1 MQDFRMTKLDKTDLR
16 IVDALQTNAHM
27 TAQQLAEVLN
37 LSPSQ
42 AGRRKQR
49 LEQDGFITGYVARP
63 DPSKLGLTVQAFVQV
78 QTATHT
84 PEAHR
89 SFLSLARRQPEIIA
103 AWTLTGDADYLLRI
117 ICEDLAALNRL
128 VQDIL
133 LPHAAV
139 GRVQSQIVMD
149 QIKADSPLPT

>member
-1 MQDFRMTKLDKTDLR
+1 MTKLDAIDLR

-27 TAQQLAEVLN
+27 TAQQLAEILN

-49 LEQDGFITGYVARP
+49 IEAEGFISGYHARA
-63 DPSKLGLTVQAFVQV
+63 DASKLGLHVQAFVQV

-84 PEAHR
+84 PEAHQ
-89 SFLSLARRQPEIIA
+89 SFLRLTRTQPEIIA
-103 AWTLTGDADYLLRI
+103 AWTLTGEADYLLRI
-117 ICEDLAALNRL
+117 VCENLSALNRI
-128 VQDIL
+128 VQEIL

-149 QIKADSPLPT
+149 QIKDDAPLPL

>member
-1 MQDFRMTKLDKTDLR
+1 MTSLDPTDLR
-16 IVDALQTNAHM
+16 IIEALQRDAHL
-27 TAQQLAEVLN
+27 TSHQLAEVLN
-37 LSPSQ
+37 LSASQ

-49 LEQDGFITGYVARP
+49 LEQDGVITRYVARP
-63 DPSKLGLTVQAFVQV
+63 DPTKLGLGVQAFVQV

-89 SFLSLARRQPEIIA
+89 SFLSLARRQPEITS
-103 AWTLTGDADYLLRI
+103 AWTLTGEADYLLRVF
-117 ICEDLAALNRL
+117 CTDLAALNTL
-128 VQDIL
+128 VQEIL

-149 QIKADSPLPT
+149 EIKPDSPLPT